1 MSKNKKMAPK
11 SAPQTENVTAEAT
24 VNLQDVARNT
34 TKGNSSMSRDNQA
47 TLIGVLHDR
56 FYKDPN
62 AKEHTGLPEETIKTI
77 NEVNAIAAAVVMC
90 QEVAFGNS
98 DMALILRK
106 SEFSKIK
113 EIAPIIGFNIDGT
126 KLLTSPASTPTEED
140 TVTVPVDAV
149 TVSDSLKKEL
159 EEDNKTQKNAMGI
172 SFDPTKIDDN
182 GFKAALGYF
191 MTTHQGEMIM
201 YNLNRAVAFYRS
213 YMQIK
218 HKDDATKLEEIKNMP
233 ASAVFQEIVKLTGR
247 VGILA
252 SGIGNYAFIVTTQT
266 GSPIS
271 AFCSLRNSS
280 IDRTTKEQKYT
291 DTEIAEM
298 TKMLVIMRAN
308 MIIAENTVDKPT
320 DKQTKNIEYAQHAIE
335 CVTCPSGDFVANI
348 TETYKSGS
356 GKDHMLVKKV
366 IKSIVDSY
374 LGLTAEQLSTAK
386 IDSLLNAVTQ
396 YAGTITNLF
405 RDPSNQI
412 SGYSLTDAD
421 HIEYKT
427 PEEIAEEKAAAEK
440 AEAEAAE
447 KKAQEDAKKAKTG
460 KQKAQV
466 KK

>member
-1 MSKNKKMAPK
+1 MSKNKKMAPNP
-11 SAPQTENVTAEAT
+11 APKTEKIIDAT
-24 VNLQDVARNT
+24 VDLESVSRNT
-34 TKGNSSMSRDNQA
+34 TSGNSSLSRDNQA

-62 AKEHTGLPEETIKTI
+62 AKEHTGVPQETIDRI

-98 DMALILRK
+98 DMAYILRK

-113 EIAPIIGFNIDGT
+113 EIAPVIGFNINGT
-126 KLLTSPASTPTEED
+126 KLLASTTKTPDGEE
-140 TVTVPVDAV
+140 TVTVPAEAIV
-149 TVSDSLKKEL
+149 VSETLKKEL
-159 EEDNKTQKNAMGI
+159 EEDTKSQKNAMDI
-172 SFDPTKIDDN
+172 NFDPTKIDDN
-182 GFKAALGYF
+182 GFKTALGYF

-218 HKDDATKLEEIKNMP
+218 NKDNSEELEKIKNMP
-233 ASAVFQEIVKLTGR
+233 ASGVFQEIVKLTGR

-291 DTEIAEM
+291 DAEIAEM

-308 MIIAENTVDKPT
+308 MIIAENDVEKPT
-320 DKQTKNIEYAQHAIE
+320 EKQTKNIGYAKHAIE
-335 CVTCPSGDFVANI
+335 CVTNPSGDFVANLADN
-348 TETYKSGS
+348 YKNAA
-356 GKDHMLVKKV
+356 GKEHMLVKKV

-374 LGLTAEQLSTAK
+374 LGLTTEQLSTAK
-386 IDSLLNAVTQ
+386 TDSLLNAVTQ
-396 YAGTITNLF
+396 YAGVVTNLF
-405 RDPSNQI
+405 RDPTNQLA
-412 SGYSLTDAD
+412 GYSIVDAD
-421 HIEYKT
+421 HIDYKT
-427 PEEIAEEKAAAEK
+427 PEEIAAEK
-440 AEAEAAE
+440 AEAEKAAAE
-447 KKAQEDAKKAKTG
+447 AAAKKAKEDAKKAKAG
-460 KQKAQV
+460 KQKAQT